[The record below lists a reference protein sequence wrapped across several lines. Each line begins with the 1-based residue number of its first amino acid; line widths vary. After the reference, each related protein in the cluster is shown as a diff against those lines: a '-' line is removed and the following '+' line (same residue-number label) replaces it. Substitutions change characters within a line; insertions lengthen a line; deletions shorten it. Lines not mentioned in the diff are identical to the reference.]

1 MIHAKDICGKNV
13 LQYLDFEYF
22 LMVDDQCGYITLNW
36 KKTPRSNKPTISMS
50 SIQKISKHNFFFK
63 SIVK

>member
-22 LMVDDQCGYITLNW
+22 LMVDDQCGYITLN
-36 KKTPRSNKPTISMS
+36 
-50 SIQKISKHNFFFK
+50 
-63 SIVK
+63 